1 MILTY
6 SHCKIQLIPLKFGLK
21 NSLIIHILLI
31 FEGRCAIIFFVPII
45 KRQLSWNKQYYFEDI
60 KVVSKK
66 VVPFIVFWSRSF
78 CYSHGNHFRISPILT
93 SLLEYVQL
101 LTTSR
106 TVLSPQS
113 QLFHFHWGFFGFKHC
128 IIHNSNTG
136 KCTHP
141 CCTSKRILP

>member
-6 SHCKIQLIPLKFGLK
+6 SHCKIQLNTVEIWSKE
-21 NSLIIHILLI
+21 LIIHILLI

-45 KRQLSWNKQYYFEDI
+45 KRPLSWDKQYYFEDR
-60 KVVSKK
+60 KVESKK

-78 CYSHGNHFRISPILT
+78 CYSHGNHFRISSLILT

-101 LTTSR
+101 LTTSW
-106 TVLSPQS
+106 TALSPQS